1 MELKTMKRTT
11 AIHCL
16 SALFACAALQG
27 QAAGEKGNEVR
38 TDPDADEVHDGFVDP
53 PAAARPGAYWCWLNG
68 NVSAAQITRDLEEM
82 KAKGMGGAEIWDVQA
97 MRNPGNFIP
106 AGPAFMSDE
115 SVGLIAHAI
124 REAMRLGL
132 RLGLVASSGWNAGG
146 AWVPPHFA
154 GKGLFWSQTTVEGPA
169 KVDQVLPFPGCPR
182 APKGPDGLPVFRKDI
197 AVLAVPAGKT
207 LASIDTVIDLTDRMD
222 ASGRLAWDAPAG
234 AWCLLRF
241 VCSNHGQHLIVP
253 SPNSSGPM
261 IDFIDPAATEF
272 HLRYLV
278 DKILAKLERKDFRGT
293 AFKFMEFDS
302 MELAHGVLW
311 SDRFA
316 EDFQRWRG
324 YSPVRYLPLLAGWTL
339 ANDDMDQRF
348 HYDFKLAVSD
358 QLIFSHYVTGS
369 RLLHDYGL
377 ELVAEAGGPGP
388 PVWNT
393 CPVDAIKATG
403 AVDVP
408 RGEFWIAP
416 PNIWLVKEIASA
428 SHVYGKTLVDAE
440 SFTTWQRWSH
450 GPRDFK
456 RLADRAFCDGLN
468 HLTFHTFAMTPP
480 EAGIPGRAYH
490 AGSDINPAAP
500 WWSMAKPWMDYLS
513 RCSHL
518 LRQGLFVGDVCYFYG
533 EQAPNF
539 HPPQQKT
546 ETRRTAP
553 APLGL
558 GYDYDVCD
566 AQSIL
571 TRMRVED
578 GRLVLPDG
586 MSYAILALPDQ
597 DFMSLPVL
605 EKIADLV
612 AAGATAVGPKPMR
625 SVGLRN
631 AAGHDDA
638 VRRLADTLWGACDGK
653 TVTSNRHGKGLIVWG
668 PTWRAVLEG
677 KGIGPDFHVVDDA
690 ERDNLD
696 YIHRRA
702 GARDFY
708 FVQNKTM
715 DWKTLDCIFRVV
727 NGKPEY
733 WNPVSG
739 RIESCGAFAETD
751 GGTRVTLTLPPA
763 GSVFVVFGPPT
774 AGAHESLI
782 DVDKT
787 GAAPALEIEG
797 PWKLVFPGTFGA
809 PDSVQFDG
817 LKSWTESDLP
827 MIKYFSGIV
836 TYEKT
841 FEIPAGTLAGAGRLA
856 LDLGDVKEV
865 ASVRVNGR
873 DVGTVWT
880 PPYRV
885 DVTGALKPGANTLRV
900 EVANLL
906 ANRIIGDRAH
916 PGAGTFTKSNMDAF
930 KADSPLSPAGLL
942 GPVRLLTARP

>member
-1 MELKTMKRTT
+1 MRYSLGRLIL
-11 AIHCL
+11 AGL
-16 SALFACAALQG
+16 SPLWIRAVPADDPGVRLRNEFA
-27 QAAGEKGNEVR
+27 
-38 TDPDADEVHDGFVDP
+38 DP
-53 PAAARPGAYWCWLNG
+53 PPAARPGAYWCWLNG
-68 NVSAAQITRDLEEM
+68 NVSPAQITRDLEEM

-97 MRNPGNFIP
+97 MRNPGDFIP

-115 SVGLIAHAI
+115 SVGCIVHAI
-124 REAMRLGL
+124 REATRLDL

-146 AWVPPHFA
+146 SWVPPHFA
-154 GKGLFWSQTTVEGPA
+154 GKGLFWSQTPVAGPA
-169 KVDQVLPFPGCPR
+169 KVDQVLPFPVCER
-182 APKGPDGLPVFRKDI
+182 APKAPDGLPVFRKEI
-197 AVLAVPAGKT
+197 AVLAVPAGKS
-207 LASIDTVIDLTDRMD
+207 LASPDAVVDLTARME
-222 ASGRLAWDAPAG
+222 ASGRLVWDAPAG
-234 AWCLLRF
+234 EWVVVRF

-253 SPNSSGPM
+253 SPNSNGPM
-261 IDFIDPAATEF
+261 IDFVDPAATEF
-272 HLRYLV
+272 HLRHMA
-278 DKILAKLERKDFRGT
+278 DRILAKLGREDFRGT

-302 MELAHGVLW
+302 MELEQGVLW
-311 SDRFA
+311 SDRFDQ
-316 EDFQRWRG
+316 DFERWRG
-324 YSPVRYLPLLAGWTL
+324 YSPIRYLPLMAGWKL
-339 ANDDMDQRF
+339 ADEDMDQRF
-348 HYDFKLAVSD
+348 RYDFKLAVSD

-369 RLLHDYGL
+369 RLLRDVGL

-450 GPRDFK
+450 GPHDFK

-480 EAGIPGRAYH
+480 EAGLPGRAYH

-500 WWSMAKPWMDYLS
+500 WWPMAKPWIDYLA
-513 RCSHL
+513 RCSHV

-539 HPPQQKT
+539 HPPRQRT

-553 APLGL
+553 APLGP

-571 TRMRVED
+571 TRMRVEG

-605 EKIADLV
+605 EKIAELV
-612 AAGATAVGPKPMR
+612 AAGATAVGPKPRR
-625 SVGLRN
+625 SVGVRG
-631 AAGHDDA
+631 AAAHDEA
-638 VRRLADTLWGACDGK
+638 VRRLADKLWGACDG
-653 TVTSNRHGKGLIVWG
+653 TTITSHPYGRGLILWG
-668 PTWRAVLEG
+668 PTWRDVLNG
-677 KGIGPDFHVVDDA
+677 KGIGPDFHVVDEA

-702 GARDFY
+702 DSRDIY
-708 FVQNKTM
+708 FVSNKTM
-715 DWKTLDCIFRVV
+715 DWKTLDCVFRVAD
-727 NGKPEY
+727 GRPEY
-733 WNPVSG
+733 WNPVNG
-739 RIESCGAFAETD
+739 RIESCGAFAAAK
-751 GGTRVTLTLPPA
+751 GGTQVTLTLPPA

-774 AGAHESLI
+774 EGTHEGI
-782 DVDKT
+782 TYADKT
-787 GAAPALEIEG
+787 GAAPTLAIEG

-809 PDSVQFDG
+809 PAAVQLDR
-817 LKSWTESDLP
+817 LKSWTDSDLP
-827 MIKYFSGIV
+827 AVKYFSGV
-836 TYEKT
+836 VVYEKT
-841 FEIPAGTLAGAGRLA
+841 FEVPAETVTGARRLT
-856 LDLGDVKEV
+856 LDLGDVKEA

-873 DVGTVWT
+873 EVGTVWT
-880 PPYRV
+880 PPYRL
-885 DVTGALKPGANTLRV
+885 DVTGVVAPGANTLRI

-906 ANRIIGDRAH
+906 ANRIIGDLAH
-916 PGAGTFTKSNMDAF
+916 PDGGVFTTSNVIDGP
-930 KADSPLSPAGLL
+930 KAPLTAASPLHPSGLL
-942 GPVRLLTARP
+942 GPVLIKAEK